1 VGSTNRVPMH
11 AGAAENLFLE
21 INLQINCKMLFNI
34 MFKRLY
40 NVIRSQFDYKATLN
54 KMHES
59 K

>member
-1 VGSTNRVPMH
+1 MH